1 MQVRRL
7 FALVCVVVAGVCLS
21 VSWFLAA
28 GVERD
33 AGSTRR
39 GSAAVAEAECGLNC
53 PILRGAI
60 ERLRAPTDAERLE
73 GSSLEQGTRSRS

>member
-21 VSWFLAA
+21 VNWFLAA
-28 GVERD
+28 ADERD

-53 PILRGAI
+53 PILNGAF
-60 ERLRAPTDAERLE
+60 ERLRTPAAGERLE
-73 GSSLEQGTRSRS
+73 GVEQGTRSRS